1 MIKDLTQTAMLI
13 RLSISQWT
21 ARKYDKEVSNMVAET
36 YNASDKSGR
45 YNKIL
50 IAEDAIKRIS
60 QIVGEARDFHY
71 KNTLPW
77 TDDGV
82 RLLPAANYMDYTRV
96 IRQHRSDFETA
107 VAAFIGS
114 YNLYIEEARVRLN
127 GMFKQKDYPTIE
139 QLPVK
144 YDFAVNVD
152 PLPASSDFR
161 VAIKDEEIQTL
172 RAEMEMRMRK
182 AQDDAMRDLWKR
194 LYEPVKHM
202 AEKLAD
208 PEGKFKDTLVSNIQE
223 IAGLL
228 TRLNV
233 AEDPNLEEL
242 RKEVEAKL
250 CGQAPETLRT
260 DATIRTMV
268 AADAQQIADM
278 MRGYMGG

>member
-21 ARKYDKEVSNMVAET
+21 ARKYDKEVSNKVAET

-96 IRQHRSDFETA
+96 TRQYRSDFETA

-114 YNLYIEEARVRLN
+114 YDLYIEEARVRLN
-127 GMFKQKDYPTIE
+127 GMFKQKDYPTLD
-139 QLPVK
+139 QLPCK

-260 DATIRTMV
+260 DAMIRTMV
-268 AADAQQIADM
+268 ATDAQQIADV

>member
-36 YNASDKSGR
+36 YNAGDKSGR

-96 IRQHRSDFETA
+96 IRQYRSDFEAA

-114 YNLYIEEARVRLN
+114 YDLYIEEARVRLN
-127 GMFKQKDYPTIE
+127 GMFKLKDYPTLD
-139 QLPVK
+139 QLPGK
-144 YDFAVNVD
+144 YDFTVNVD

-194 LYEPVKHM
+194 LYEPVRHM

-250 CGQAPETLRT
+250 CGQAPEMLRT